1 MNILY
6 TKYSGRKNVHINIGS
21 EVTKVTEN
29 IKIKEKTVLIEA
41 GHEMKNT

>member
-1 MNILY
+1 MNICY
-6 TKYSGRKNVHINIGS
+6 TKYSGRKNVHIKIS
-21 EVTKVTEN
+21 DVTIEN